1 MWRIPLR
8 VEHHN
13 TNQLISALR
22 IFFSFTPN
30 LWLGHW
36 MWFWTGWGEC
46 SSLPSEG
53 PHGNS
58 KTSRTATEYIQPQ
71 VGTKKMGIIGKIPNQ
86 HSRPTLAKFITFL
99 SWPSSSSPS
108 SLTEWMIDWW
118 RCNPKELPFFGD
130 WQDIISLTT
139 FQQFWSKFTIWWH
152 DNRFEV
158 NWHPKPTLVLRW
170 ISKFFLFG
178 ALPSDTLK
186 IKHTKKFERN
196 PF

>member
-1 MWRIPLR
+1 M
-8 VEHHN
+8 
-13 TNQLISALR
+13 NQLISALR
-22 IFFSFTPN
+22 IFFSFTAN

-118 RCNPKELPFFGD
+118 HCNPKELPFFGD
-130 WQDIISLTT
+130 WQDIISVTT
-139 FQQFWSKFTIWWH
+139 FQQFWSKFTTLIRIH
-152 DNRFEV
+152 YFN
-158 NWHPKPTLVLRW
+158 PTLHCGLGLNFMTW
-170 ISKFFLFG
+170 I
-178 ALPSDTLK
+178 LK
-186 IKHTKKFERN
+186 IWPYLQFER
-196 PF
+196 PGGYKPH